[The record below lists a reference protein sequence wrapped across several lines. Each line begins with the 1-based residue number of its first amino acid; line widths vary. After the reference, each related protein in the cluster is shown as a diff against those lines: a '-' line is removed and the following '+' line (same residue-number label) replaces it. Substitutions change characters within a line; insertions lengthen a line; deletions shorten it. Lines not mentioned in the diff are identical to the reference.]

1 MFSASQL
8 KVSKVYGTSS
18 LPRKGSKQPSVS
30 ELNRSQ
36 TDLVQFRQQ
45 IQALEEARREE
56 QEAHH
61 RTVKELQAEIA
72 RTAEKA
78 SIDHARNNMLENM
91 EITRLTR
98 QLSKTTQDL
107 VNMKNDYIDMRPVR

>member
-1 MFSASQL
+1 M
-8 KVSKVYGTSS
+8 
-18 LPRKGSKQPSVS
+18 PRKGSKQASVS

-45 IQALEEARREE
+45 IHALEEARREE

-61 RTVKELQAEIA
+61 RTVKELQTEIA
-72 RTAEKA
+72 RATEKT

-107 VNMKNDYIDMRPVR
+107 LNMKNDYIEIRPVKDSC